1 MVYYLLKQYCEHLK
15 QTVIGIMKSSST
27 LVLQRNETMHNRSF
41 HKILLIEDNP
51 GDARLVEI
59 LLEESDFNECEII
72 NKTTLK
78 EGLEALM
85 SSDFA
90 AVLLDLTLPDSKG
103 FETLEQLIE
112 AKPDAN
118 VIVMT
123 GLAAKEIG
131 IRAVQVGAQDFLVKG
146 DFDADQLAKT
156 LRYSIERNTVLQRL
170 EEAQRIAHIGNW
182 EYNTTTEIFSL
193 SDEVYRIFGYNIKEV
208 VIDKTLFVKHLH
220 KDDVKLV
227 QRIVDAALQNEATKV
242 DFRLFSKEGKLNYVT
257 IQCKAANIQS
267 NESQDIRIYGII
279 QDITERKIA
288 ELELLKSQE
297 RYEVIFS
304 QSKDAIYISNG
315 TTLEDFNDATVK
327 LFGYSKEDL
336 QTIGVSDLYKNLE
349 DKERFNVMMDKF
361 SFVKDFEVELVQK
374 NGTIKTCLLTSN
386 AIKTDKFTGY
396 HGIIRDVTARQ
407 QTESLR
413 KAKELA
419 ERSAEIKE
427 KFLANVSHEMRTPM
441 NAILG
446 LTNILLKTGLDEEQ
460 DNYLSSIRE
469 SSQHLLGIINDILE
483 ISSLKEGK
491 INLEEKEINIYHI
504 INNMVNIIDY
514 KVKENDLALKV
525 DIAPDVDKLMLGDG
539 LRLQQIL
546 TNLAGNAV
554 KFTENGFINISVKKI
569 RETEGEVSLSFSVM
583 DSGIGIPKDKIE
595 VIFETFTRVFD
606 PKVKTFGGTGLGL
619 AITKQLVQLH
629 GGTIRV
635 ESELGKGSTFICE
648 IPFKKVAQR
657 EIEVEEV
664 VEETYTLDLGRDVQI
679 LLVEDH
685 KLNQIV
691 ARKTLE
697 KEFSNV
703 VVTIADN
710 GQIAV
715 DKLQEND
722 YDLILMDIQMPIMDG
737 YEATK
742 YIRENMPPEKANI
755 TIFAM
760 TAHAHMA
767 QDEKFKEYG
776 MDDCVLKPFEPKQLF
791 SKIAYYVN
799 NKSQIS
805 SKKENMNNTE
815 LPKATIDLSYMDLM
829 ADGDN
834 DMKKIMLELLF
845 EEPLEEIQSMYQ
857 MSKDDNLS
865 DIKKVSHKMK
875 STLAFVGNDE
885 LTNTNVTIE
894 TIAKTEKDLDKLP
907 NLIHNLDKLYQ
918 GALVLLKEEYGKL

>member
-1 MVYYLLKQYCEHLK
+1 
-15 QTVIGIMKSSST
+15 
-27 LVLQRNETMHNRSF
+27 MHNRSF

-72 NKTTLK
+72 NKTTL
-78 EGLEALM
+78 GDGIQALNE
-85 SSDFA
+85 SNFA

-131 IRAVQVGAQDFLVKG
+131 IRAVQIGAQDFLVKG

-156 LRYSIERNTVLQRL
+156 LRYSIERSSVLQRL

-182 EYNTTTEIFSL
+182 EYNTTTEIFTF
-193 SDEVYRIFGYNIKEV
+193 SDEVYRIFGYNSKDV
-208 VIDKTLFVKHLH
+208 VIDKALFVKHLH
-220 KDDVKLV
+220 KDDVHLIEKSFK
-227 QRIVDAALQNEATKV
+227 AALRNEPTKI
-242 DFRLFSKEGKLNYVT
+242 DFRIFNTEGRLNYVAS
-257 IQCKAANIQS
+257 QCKAIADNQS
-267 NESQDIRIYGII
+267 DTLYGII
-279 QDITERKIA
+279 QDITDRKIA

-297 RYEVIFS
+297 RYQVIFS

-315 TTLEDFNDATVK
+315 KNLIDFNDATVK
-327 LFGYSKEDL
+327 LFGYSEEELK
-336 QTIGVSDLYKNLE
+336 TIAVEKLYKDIT
-349 DKERFNVMMDKF
+349 DKERFNSMMDNF
-361 SFVKDFEVELVQK
+361 SFVKDFEVDLIRK
-374 NGTIKTCLLTSN
+374 DGTIKTCLLTSN
-386 AIKTDKFTGY
+386 AIRTDDFNGY
-396 HGIIRDVTARQ
+396 HGIIRDITARK
-407 QTESLR
+407 QTEDLR

-419 ERSAEIKE
+419 ERSAEMKE

-446 LTNILLKTGLDEEQ
+446 LTNILLKTGLDDEQ
-460 DNYLSSIRE
+460 ENYLSSIRE

-491 INLEEKEINIYHI
+491 INLEENEINLYNL

-514 KVKENDLALKV
+514 KVKEKDLTLNV
-525 DIAPDVDKLMLGDG
+525 NIEPNVDKHIIGDG

-554 KFTENGFINISVKKI
+554 KFTESGFINIDVRKTK
-569 RETEGEVSLSFSVM
+569 ETDEKVFLEFSVT
-583 DSGIGIPKDKIE
+583 DSGIGIPSDKIE

-619 AITKQLVQLH
+619 AITKQLIQLH
-629 GGTIRV
+629 GGSIRV
-635 ESELGKGSTFICE
+635 ESELNKGSSFICE
-648 IPFKKVAQR
+648 IPFTKVMEKEQTV
-657 EIEVEEV
+657 EIVE
-664 VEETYTLDLGRDVQI
+664 EETYTLDLGRDIQI

-685 KLNQIV
+685 KLNQMV

-703 VVTIADN
+703 IVTIADN

-715 DKLQEND
+715 DKLRDND
-722 YDLILMDIQMPIMDG
+722 YDLILMDIQMPVMDG

-742 YIRENMPPEKANI
+742 YIREQMPSDKANT

-791 SKIAYYVN
+791 SKIAYYIN
-799 NKSQIS
+799 NKNQIL
-805 SKKENMNNTE
+805 SKKEDMNNTK
-815 LPKATIDLSYMDLM
+815 LPEATIDLSYMDLM

-845 EEPLEEIQSMYQ
+845 EEPLQEIQSMYQ
-857 MSKDDNLS
+857 MLKNNNLS
-865 DIKKVSHKMK
+865 GIKKVSHKMK
-875 STLAFVGNDE
+875 STLAFVGNDD
-885 LTNTNVTIE
+885 LTKTNVEIE
-894 TIAKTEKDLDKLP
+894 TIAKQEREKELERLP
-907 NLIHNLDKLYQ
+907 QLIQHLDKLYQ
-918 GALVLLKEEYGKL
+918 AVLIELKKEHAKL

>member
-1 MVYYLLKQYCEHLK
+1 
-15 QTVIGIMKSSST
+15 MKSSST
-27 LVLQRNETMHNRSF
+27 LVLQRNETMHNRSL

-182 EYNTTTEIFSL
+182 EYNTATEIFSL

-220 KDDVKLV
+220 KDDVRLV
-227 QRIVDAALQNEATKV
+227 QGIVDAALQNEATKV

-257 IQCKAANIQS
+257 IQCKATNIQN
-267 NESQDIRIYGII
+267 NESQDIRIHGII

-315 TTLEDFNDATVK
+315 TTLEDFNDAAVK
-327 LFGYSKEDL
+327 LFGYSEEDL
-336 QTIGVSDLYKNLE
+336 QTISVSKLYKNLE
-349 DKERFNVMMDKF
+349 DKERFNMMMDKF

-386 AIKTDKFTGY
+386 AIKTDEFTGY

-514 KVKENDLALKV
+514 KVQENDLTLEV

-554 KFTENGFINISVKKI
+554 KFTENGFINIGVKKI
-569 RETEGEVSLSFSVM
+569 RETEREVFLSFSVM

-657 EIEVEEV
+657 EIEVEEI
-664 VEETYTLDLGRDVQI
+664 VEETYTLDLGRDIQI

-703 VVTIADN
+703 IVTIADN

-715 DKLQEND
+715 DKLREND

-799 NKSQIS
+799 NKNQIS

-845 EEPLEEIQSMYQ
+845 EEPLQEIQSMYQ
-857 MSKDDNLS
+857 MLKDDNLS

-907 NLIHNLDKLYQ
+907 NLITNLDKLYQ
-918 GALVLLKEEYGKL
+918 GVLVLLKEEHDKL

>member
-1 MVYYLLKQYCEHLK
+1 MRRNPLTQY
-15 QTVIGIMKSSST
+15 
-27 LVLQRNETMHNRSF
+27 ETFS
-41 HKILLIEDNP
+41 KILLIEDNP

-59 LLEESDFNECEII
+59 LLEESDFYECEIV
-72 NKTTLK
+72 NKTTLG
-78 EGLEALM
+78 EGLKAL
-85 SSDFA
+85 DEDDYA

-112 AKPDAN
+112 AKPDVN

-156 LRYSIERNTVLQRL
+156 LRYSIERNSVLQRL

-182 EYNTTTEIFSL
+182 EYDTVTQQFDL
-193 SDEVYRIFGYNIKEV
+193 SDEVYRIFGYSVKE
-208 VIDKTLFVKHLH
+208 IIMDKDTFIGHVH
-220 KDDVKLV
+220 KDDFRTMQESFMAAIANQSVKLDY
-227 QRIVDAALQNEATKV
+227 RIINKQNEV
-242 DFRLFSKEGKLNYVT
+242 RYVSVHSRPVT
-257 IQCKAANIQS
+257 NKKDNVT
-267 NESQDIRIYGII
+267 RIYGII
-279 QDITERKIA
+279 QDITDRKSA

-297 RYEVIFS
+297 RYQSIFS

-315 TTLEDFNDATVK
+315 KFLIDFNDAAVR
-327 LFGYSKEDL
+327 LFGYSEEELK
-336 QTIGVSDLYKNLE
+336 TISTELLYKNID
-349 DKERFNVMMDKF
+349 DKDRFNSLMENF
-361 SFVKDFEVELVQK
+361 SFVKDFEVELLRK
-374 NGTIKTCLLTSN
+374 DGTIKHCLLTST
-386 AIKTDKFTGY
+386 AVQTEDFSGY
-396 HGIIRDVTARQ
+396 HGIIRDITVRR
-407 QTESLR
+407 QTEELR
-413 KAKELA
+413 KAKEVA
-419 ERSAEIKE
+419 ERSTQMKE

-441 NAILG
+441 NGILG
-446 LTNILLKTGLDEEQ
+446 LTNILLKTPLDEEQ
-460 DNYLSSIRE
+460 ANYLSSIRE

-491 INLEEKEINIYHI
+491 INLEEKEINLRHLVK
-504 INNMVNIIDY
+504 NLVNIINFQ
-514 KVKENDLALKV
+514 VKDKNLELKV
-525 DIAPDVDKLMLGDG
+525 DIADNVDNIILGDS

-546 TNLAGNAV
+546 TNLAGNSV
-554 KFTENGFINISVKKI
+554 KFTEKGFVKIAVDKV
-569 RETEGEVSLSFSVM
+569 REKDDIVYLAFKVS

-606 PKVKTFGGTGLGL
+606 TKKNTFGGTGLGL

-629 GGTIRV
+629 GGDIQV
-635 ESELGKGSTFICE
+635 ESILGEGSTFTCE
-648 IPFKKVAQR
+648 IPFKKVETKPESV
-657 EIEVEEV
+657 EIVTEQDH
-664 VEETYTLDLGRDVQI
+664 TIDIGRDVQI

-715 DKLQEND
+715 DKLREKD

-742 YIRENMPPEKANI
+742 YIREQMPEEKAKT

-791 SKIAYYVN
+791 SKIAHYINKNKN
-799 NKSQIS
+799 NVS
-805 SKKENMNNTE
+805 SKHEDMNNIT
-815 LPKATIDLSYMDLM
+815 LPKAEIDLSYMDLM
-829 ADGDN
+829 ADGDK
-834 DMKKIMLELLF
+834 DMKKVMLELLF
-845 EEPLEEIQSMYQ
+845 EEPVQEIQSMYQ
-857 MSKDDNLS
+857 MVKNDDFGG
-865 DIKKVSHKMK
+865 IKKVSHKMK
-875 STLAFVGNDE
+875 STLAFVGNKA
-885 LTNTNVTIE
+885 LTETNKEIE
-894 TIAKTEKDLDKLP
+894 DIAKSEHNTEKLP
-907 NLIHNLDKLYQ
+907 NLVKTLDKLYQ
-918 GALVLLKEEYGKL
+918 AVLVQLKAEHKKL

>member
-1 MVYYLLKQYCEHLK
+1 
-15 QTVIGIMKSSST
+15 
-27 LVLQRNETMHNRSF
+27 MHNRSF

-59 LLEESDFNECEII
+59 LLEESDFNECEIV

-78 EGLEALM
+78 EGIEALM
-85 SSDFA
+85 SFEFA

-146 DFDADQLAKT
+146 NFDADQLAKT

-182 EYNTTTEIFSL
+182 EYNTNTEFFTL

-208 VIDKTLFVKHLH
+208 VIDKDIFMKHLH
-220 KDDVKLV
+220 KDDIYLIQKVF
-227 QRIVDAALQNEATKV
+227 DASLANEATKV
-242 DFRLFSKEGKLNYVT
+242 DFRIFNKEGKLNYVT
-257 IQCKAANIQS
+257 VQCKAVNVQ
-267 NESQDIRIYGII
+267 NHDSQNIRIYGII
-279 QDITERKIA
+279 QDITDRKIA

-297 RYEVIFS
+297 RYQVIFS

-315 TTLEDFNDATVK
+315 NHLTDFNDATVK
-327 LFGYSKEDL
+327 LFGYSEEELKTL
-336 QTIGVSDLYKNLE
+336 RVGTLYKDIS
-349 DKERFNVMMDKF
+349 DKERFNTMMNNF

-374 NGTIKTCLLTSN
+374 DGTVRNCLLTSN
-386 AIKTDKFTGY
+386 AIKTDDFTGY
-396 HGIIRDVTARQ
+396 HGIIRDVTARK
-407 QTESLR
+407 QTDALR

-419 ERSAEIKE
+419 ERSAEMKE

-446 LTNILLKTGLDEEQ
+446 LTNILLKTGLDDEQ
-460 DNYLSSIRE
+460 DSYLTSIRE

-504 INNMVNIIDY
+504 MNNMVNIIDY
-514 KVKENDLALKV
+514 KVKEKDLTLTV
-525 DIAPDVDKLMLGDG
+525 DIAPNVDKLMIGDG

-554 KFTENGFINISVKKI
+554 KFTESGFINVSVEKL
-569 RETEGEVSLSFSVM
+569 RETNDKVFLSFSVK

-619 AITKQLVQLH
+619 AITKQLIQLH
-629 GGTIRV
+629 GGNIRV
-635 ESELGKGSTFICE
+635 ESELGAGSTFICE
-648 IPFKKVAQR
+648 IPFTKSAQR
-657 EIEVEEV
+657 EKEVEEV
-664 VEETYTLDLGRDVQI
+664 VAEDFTLNLGRDVQI

-715 DKLQEND
+715 DKLREND
-722 YDLILMDIQMPIMDG
+722 YDLILMDIQMPVMDG

-742 YIRENMPPEKANI
+742 YIREKMSPEKANI

-791 SKIAYYVN
+791 AKIAYYIN
-799 NKSQIS
+799 NKNQTS
-805 SKKENMNNTE
+805 SKKEDMNNIE

-845 EEPLEEIQSMYQ
+845 EEPLQEIQSMYQ
-857 MSKDDNLS
+857 MLKDDNLS
-865 DIKKVSHKMK
+865 AIKKVSHKMK
-875 STLAFVGNDE
+875 STLAFIGNDD
-885 LTNTNVTIE
+885 LTKINVDIE
-894 TIAKTEKDLDKLP
+894 TIAKNEKELEQLP
-907 NLIHNLDKLYQ
+907 NLVRHLDKLYQ
-918 GALVLLKEEYGKL
+918 AVLVLLKEEHDKL